1 MSSADKRNY
10 LLSIF
15 PHLKQENIGHSRS
28 QTFVKTVFNGTRG
41 KGVDVVLNS
50 LSGKIWI
57 FLETLKPTFEPKI

>member
-15 PHLKQENIGHSRS
+15 PDLKRENIGHSRS
-28 QTFVKTVFNGTRG
+28 QNFVKTVLNGTRG

-57 FLETLKPTFEPKI
+57 FFLEKFGLPKDA